1 MDINVFRGIILIIM
15 IISFLGLWI
24 WAWNRKRKPAFYD
37 ASLLPLEEDQGVIP
51 NSDPDSISNSDYGAD
66 GEGTSHVK

>member
-1 MDINVFRGIILIIM
+1 MDINVFRGAILIIM

-51 NSDPDSISNSDYGAD
+51 NSGSNSDYGAD
-66 GEGTSHVK
+66 GEETSHVK